1 MTQLGCVI
9 LFTIVTYIGFTIS
22 GLAQIL
28 NGVFSI
34 LLQLY
39 TLYAADEFLFLYF
52 LGIKHL
58 FLAEYLMLQNH
69 LVGIKV
75 NYLSLTIITLFC
87 KWSSV

>member
-9 LFTIVTYIGFTIS
+9 VFTAVTHIGFTIS
-22 GLAQIL
+22 CLAEIL
-28 NGVFSI
+28 NEVFSI
-34 LLQLY
+34 F
-39 TLYAADEFLFLYF
+39 YAADEVLFLYF

-58 FLAEYLMLQNH
+58 VLVEYLLLQNH

-75 NYLSLTIITLFC
+75 NYLSLTIIALFC